1 MAYHRSHGTI
11 KRQPSRAR
19 VVACNVTG
27 GAVMRLATKISSHT
41 KTIALAGAL
50 LAGTALISV
59 ASVAYVAD
67 AYTGYKVSKVIP
79 MPGKNP
85 RWDHVSVD
93 PVNRNVFIGRRDLG
107 VTAYNIDSGKVSQ
120 IENTKGTSGAAIAP
134 ELGIGMSDN
143 GTFDNVT
150 VFDLKTLAVKSNIK
164 VPKDTDGVGWEPGTK
179 TAYVNNGDDGTLT
192 LFDPAT
198 GTDGETIALANT
210 KKPEFFGTDGKGRVF
225 VALQDKNQV
234 AVVDFKTKK
243 LATTWPV
250 DCQAPTGLYYEDKSD
265 RLFVSCRGA
274 KPVMAVIDP
283 NSGKT
288 ITTIPIGINT
298 DAVLWNPI
306 EKLLMSPNQSGTLSV
321 LKQDSP
327 DAYHLVETVATR
339 INARTGTV
347 DPKSGK
353 VFLVAPESTQPAP
366 PQEGGK
372 APPQRF
378 IADTFSIIVLERAQ
392 LD

>member
-1 MAYHRSHGTI
+1 
-11 KRQPSRAR
+11 
-19 VVACNVTG
+19 
-27 GAVMRLATKISSHT
+27 MRLATKLSSRT

-50 LAGTALISV
+50 LAGTALISTALV
-59 ASVAYVAD
+59 GAAYAAD
-67 AYTGYKVSKVIP
+67 AYTGYRVSKVIP

-107 VTAYNIDSGKVSQ
+107 VWVYNIDSGKVSQ
-120 IENTKGTSGAAIAP
+120 IENTKGTNGAAIAP

-143 GTFDNVT
+143 GTFDSVT

-164 VPKDTDGVGWEPGTK
+164 VPKDTDGVGWEPMTK
-179 TAYVNNGDDGTLT
+179 TAYVNNGDEGSIT

-198 GTDGETIALANT
+198 GKVGETIALANT

-225 VALQDKNQV
+225 VNLQDKNQI

-243 LATTWPV
+243 LTATWPV
-250 DCQAPTGLYYEDKSD
+250 DCQAPTGMYYEDKSD
-265 RLFVSCRGA
+265 RLFISCRGA
-274 KPVMAVIDP
+274 KPVMAVVDP

-288 ITTIPIGINT
+288 VTTIPIGTNT
-298 DAVLWNPI
+298 DAVLWNPV
-306 EKLLMSPNQSGTLSV
+306 EKLVMSPNGTSGTLSV
-321 LKQDSP
+321 VKQDSP
-327 DAYHLVETVATR
+327 DAYHLIETVATR

-347 DPKSGK
+347 DPKTGT
-353 VFLVAPESTQPAP
+353 VFVVAPESTQPAP
-366 PQEGGK
+366 PEAGGK
-372 APPQRF
+372 APPPKY
-378 IADTFSIIVLERAQ
+378 ISDTFSIIVLERAQ

>member
-1 MAYHRSHGTI
+1 
-11 KRQPSRAR
+11 
-19 VVACNVTG
+19 
-27 GAVMRLATKISSHT
+27 MRLATKISSHT
-41 KTIALAGAL
+41 MTIALAGAF
-50 LAGTALISV
+50 LAGTALV
-59 ASVAYVAD
+59 GTAVAD
-67 AYTGYKVSKVIP
+67 YTGYKVSKVIP
-79 MPGKNP
+79 LPGKNP
-85 RWDHVSVD
+85 RWDHVSID
-93 PVNRNVFIGRRDLG
+93 PENRNVLIGRRDLG
-107 VTAYNIDSGKVSQ
+107 VWVYNIDSGKVSQ
-120 IENTKGTSGAAIAP
+120 VENTKGTNGAAIAP
-134 ELGIGMSDN
+134 EFGIGMSDN
-143 GTFDNVT
+143 GTFDSVT

-164 VPKDTDGVGWEPGTK
+164 VPKDTDGVGWEPVTK
-179 TAYVNNGDDGTLT
+179 TAYVNNGDEGSIT
-192 LFDPAT
+192 LFDPVS
-198 GTDGETIALANT
+198 GKLGDTIALANT
-210 KKPEFFGTDGKGRVF
+210 KKPEFFGADGKGRVF

-250 DCQAPTGLYYEDKSD
+250 DCPAPTGMHYEDKSD
-265 RLFVSCRGA
+265 RLFVSCRGT

-306 EKLLMSPNQSGTLSV
+306 EKLLMSPNSTSGTLSV

-347 DPKSGK
+347 DPKTGT

-366 PQEGGK
+366 PASGGK

-378 IADTFSIIVLERAQ
+378 IADTFSILVLERAQ

>member
-1 MAYHRSHGTI
+1 
-11 KRQPSRAR
+11 
-19 VVACNVTG
+19 
-27 GAVMRLATKISSHT
+27 MRPATKFSLHT

-50 LAGTALISV
+50 LASTALVSIGY
-59 ASVAYVAD
+59 AAD

-79 MPGKNP
+79 LPGKNP

-93 PVNRNVFIGRRDLG
+93 PVNRNVFIGRRDDG
-107 VTAYNIDSGKVSQ
+107 VWVYNIDSGEVKQ
-120 IENTKGTSGAAIAP
+120 IPQTKGTNGAATAP

-143 GTFDNVT
+143 GTFDTVT
-150 VFDLKTLAVKSNIK
+150 VFDLKTLAVKSTIK
-164 VPKDTDGVGWEPGTK
+164 VPKDTDGVGWEPVTK
-179 TAYVNNGDDGTLT
+179 TAYVNNGDDGSIT
-192 LFDPAT
+192 LFDPVS
-198 GTDGETIALANT
+198 GKLGDTIALANT
-210 KKPEFFGTDGKGRVF
+210 KKPEFFGADGKGRVF

-250 DCQAPTGLYYEDKSD
+250 DCQAPTGMHYEDKSD
-265 RLFVSCRGA
+265 RLFVSCRGT

-288 ITTIPIGINT
+288 VTTIPIGQNT
-298 DAVLWNPI
+298 DAVLWNPL
-306 EKLLMSPNQSGTLSV
+306 EKLLMSPNSTSGTLSV

-347 DPKSGK
+347 DPKTGT
-353 VFLVAPESTQPAP
+353 VFLVAPESTLPAP
-366 PQEGGK
+366 PPAGGK

-378 IADTFSIIVLERAQ
+378 ISDTFSILVIERAQ